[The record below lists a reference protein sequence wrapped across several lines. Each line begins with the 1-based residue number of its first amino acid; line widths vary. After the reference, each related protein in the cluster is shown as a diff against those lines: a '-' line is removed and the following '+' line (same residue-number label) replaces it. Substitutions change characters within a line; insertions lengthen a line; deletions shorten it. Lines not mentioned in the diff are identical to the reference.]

1 MAKED
6 WNSNRTRCDWSEKFV
21 SPSTNQ
27 MQNQNQQE
35 FAPSFFPRFRQL
47 TCFFSNFSLN
57 PCDTFFCPDWL
68 IDFYEFGSRLLTE
81 IRLVLTILIFF
92 MFLCNNVLSD
102 LFKLEMGTLDFLEL
116 RYRVSSP
123 RQNITLLLQIFFK
136 LSTTFF
142 SSFVFIST
150 HLISSGRL
158 APQYSHYG
166 KVCREIQQGKKSC
179 LDLFERNKFSQGKVV
194 QSRTDRF
201 HNP

>member
-1 MAKED
+1 MMQVSCEWPRKTGTPTVQGVICPKSSCHL
-6 WNSNRTRCDWSEKFV
+6 WLIRCKTKTNRK
-21 SPSTNQ
+21 
-27 MQNQNQQE
+27 

-57 PCDTFFCPDWL
+57 PRDTFFCPDWL

-136 LSTTFF
+136 LSTSFF
-142 SSFVFIST
+142 FFVCFHFNSS
-150 HLISSGRL
+150 HLIRSIGPS
-158 APQYSHYG
+158 
-166 KVCREIQQGKKSC
+166 I
-179 LDLFERNKFSQGKVV
+179 
-194 QSRTDRF
+194 
-201 HNP
+201 

>member
-1 MAKED
+1 MVQVSFEWPRKTGTPTVQGVIGPK
-6 WNSNRTRCDWSEKFV
+6 SSCHLRPIKCKTKTNR
-21 SPSTNQ
+21 NLHLL
-27 MQNQNQQE
+27 
-35 FAPSFFPRFRQL
+35 FFPRFRQL

-136 LSTTFF
+136 LSTSFF
-142 SSFVFIST
+142 FFVCFHFNSS
-150 HLISSGRL
+150 HLIRSIGPS
-158 APQYSHYG
+158 
-166 KVCREIQQGKKSC
+166 I
-179 LDLFERNKFSQGKVV
+179 
-194 QSRTDRF
+194 
-201 HNP
+201 